1 VVDQEDVDVAAPK
14 SKNNFFFIS
23 FLGLIPPSS
32 TVMIDS
38 QERLK
43 IPRSSAPIRIFICTI
58 TIFISISLFLTG
70 CTNTPQLDEQQT
82 WRINSLY
89 EHTLQMKD
97 ISKPQTLKEI
107 QLDISILKPSNQI
120 NVIEKIEILEKSFKV
135 NKAKNIEQRII
146 NLENKM
152 NDMMTLW
159 AQLETNT
166 QQFDY
171 LN

>member
-1 VVDQEDVDVAAPK
+1 
-14 SKNNFFFIS
+14 
-23 FLGLIPPSS
+23 
-32 TVMIDS
+32 
-38 QERLK
+38 
-43 IPRSSAPIRIFICTI
+43 
-58 TIFISISLFLTG
+58 
-70 CTNTPQLDEQQT
+70 
-82 WRINSLY
+82 
-89 EHTLQMKD
+89 MKD